1 VPRRPSRQAQ
11 VISLADARH
20 AKRLASYRDRL
31 NRVLRANRCAIG
43 KLCATGSLF
52 TAVGV
57 RVGRDLLAA
66 HEQLLRV
73 MGLLDRLDHVG
84 DVPAPRAATE
94 VEAIFTELDTLL
106 ERTSVLAAQT
116 RSLFGELK
124 HEP

>member
-1 VPRRPSRQAQ
+1 VPRRSSRQAQ
-11 VISLADARH
+11 IFSLADARH
-20 AKRLASYRDRL
+20 ARRLSSYRERL
-31 NRVLRANRCAIG
+31 NRVLRANRRAIG

-57 RVGRDLLAA
+57 RAGRDLLAA

-84 DVPAPRAATE
+84 DVPAPRSATE

-106 ERTSVLAAQT
+106 ARTAVLAAQT
-116 RSLFGELK
+116 RYLFAELK
-124 HEP
+124 PEP